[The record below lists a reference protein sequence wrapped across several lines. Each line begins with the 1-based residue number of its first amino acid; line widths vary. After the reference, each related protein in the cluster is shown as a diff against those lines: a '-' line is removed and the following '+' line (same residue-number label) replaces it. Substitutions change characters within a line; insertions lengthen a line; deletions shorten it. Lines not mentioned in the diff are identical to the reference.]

1 MEQTKNLEGNN
12 ENETKAKKILS
23 FLDTF
28 LSEVEN
34 SKDQFLRS
42 NDHLVNLNR
51 VSWLPDNSELR
62 MALDEGKYNI
72 DYENGPSQHEVAV
85 ALVDMMNK
93 NIEYLNP
100 SDREKA
106 DQILLKLKLYIS
118 AIIN

>member
-42 NDHLVNLNR
+42 ND
-51 VSWLPDNSELR
+51 